1 MSIKGI
7 WNGMKTATL
16 VVTTGYLFGLGFYL
30 ANSLNKS
37 KEYMDGYTDGITK
50 CTEIV
55 DDMIKEREGV
65 DA

>member
-7 WNGMKTATL
+7 CDGVKTATL

-37 KEYMDGYTDGITK
+37 KEYLDGYTDGVTK

-55 DDMIKEREGV
+55 EDMIKEREGA